1 MITYKK
7 IVSLLI
13 IPAVILCTIFESVH
27 ITSIKV
33 SAEVI
38 TTAYIDGNNVN
49 IRTGPSTSH
58 PIIEKASN
66 RTARVLGKTTGGG
79 YVWYNI
85 TYHNGTEQIT
95 GYIAYDAS
103 YIRIVEYNPDA
114 NFESQIS
121 AFPESYRAS
130 LRELHAA
137 YPNWKF
143 IPDPVNVS
151 FVEQVA
157 LQSENMRKQV
167 SMSGQPVSWR
177 SMGLG
182 SYDWKEKKWIVNNDG
197 WTGASKE
204 IVAYYMDPRNFL
216 NDTDIYMFM
225 QQGFDAKLQTEAG
238 VKKILKGT
246 FMETNYNDSKDT
258 AYGGSYAKV
267 LMEAGKQNGVNP
279 YILASKIRQEI
290 GTKETAMVSGKHP
303 GYEGYYNFYN
313 IGASGSDNA
322 VLTNGLLRAKSEGW
336 TTRSAAIIGGAKFLS
351 NNYVNKGQ
359 DTYYLQDF
367 NIHNTNELWHQYA
380 QAIHDARNKGASL
393 ANNYRNQSEFELI
406 FKIPVFNTMPEKA
419 APKPVSNNLLNNYYI
434 SSMEVTGLA
443 PSFSMY
449 KSDYTLYISGNT
461 TIKVTP
467 VPNASVAGNKVYNIK
482 SGYNYISIP
491 IKAQNGNINNYNI
504 SVNSSTDC
512 VVTVI
517 DTLSSSNPTPAPK
530 PQVSLG
536 DTNSDG
542 KVDIIDLAK
551 VQMHILSLKPLLGNN
566 LTAADTNSDGKV
578 DIIDLAKVQMHILG
592 IKLIK

>member
-551 VQMHILSLKPLLGNN
+551 VQMHILSLKPLSGNN